1 MAEFTEMEQSI
12 IKNSMLRKSHKSIA
26 ELLDVDVADIAQFI
40 KSITEGTETITLQME
55 IDSKKKPKKQKAA
68 PKQRQPSKAKIEAE
82 KLKKERMAVIHKRN
96 AIDKDRLDNRARS
109 RQPAFKTKQV
119 DYSQLRTV
127 RVNSKTTI
135 YAKPGETDKQVI
147 DRYHELYQKTEKETI

>member
-82 KLKKERMAVIHKRN
+82 KLKKERMAILHQKN
-96 AIDKDRLDNRARS
+96 AIERSRHEERKRS

-119 DYSQLRTV
+119 DYSKLITV
-127 RVNSKTTI
+127 RIDRKTTI
-135 YAKPGETDKQVI
+135 YAKPGEDI
-147 DRYHELYQKTEKETI
+147 AELKAKYLENYGTKLINN